1 MISEYYVQMEG
12 LDKIQHDFG
21 ILKDQSKRVLK
32 AAINDTA
39 KKLNKDMA
47 HKANKRYKLK
57 EGLQGYKSS
66 NVVRKAT
73 VGNLEATITS
83 TGRIQDLSDYVA
95 SPDTYFPGSKG
106 APSWIK
112 GKVLRQSR
120 LKGISRFKRGRDKYK
135 GFIVRFSNGHEAF
148 VSRRPGSKSRSNP
161 KKEVIETI
169 YSPAIPKGEEV
180 VYRDDME
187 ADVHQMLLNNIEQQ
201 IHRFLG

>member
-21 ILKDQSKRVLK
+21 ILKDQSKKVLK

-39 KKLNKDMA
+39 KKLNKDMT

-66 NVVRKAT
+66 NVVKKAT
-73 VGNLEATITS
+73 VGKLEASITS
-83 TGRIQDLSDYVA
+83 TGPILDLKDYVA

-112 GKVLRQSR
+112 GKVLRKSR
-120 LKGISRFKRGRDKYK
+120 LKGISRLKHGRDKYK
-135 GFIVRFSNGHEAF
+135 GFIVKFSNGHKAM
-148 VSRRPGSKSRSNP
+148 VSRRPGSVSKSNP
-161 KKEVIETI
+161 NKEVIETI

-180 VYRDDME
+180 VYRDEME

>member
-1 MISEYYVQMEG
+1 MISEYYVRMEG

-21 ILKDQSKRVLK
+21 ILKDQSKKVLK

-39 KKLNKDMA
+39 KKMNKDIT

-66 NVVRKAT
+66 NVVKKAT
-73 VGNLEATITS
+73 VGKLEASITS
-83 TGRIQDLSDYVA
+83 TGPILDLKDYVA

-112 GKVLRQSR
+112 GKVLRKSR
-120 LKGISRFKRGRDKYK
+120 LKGISRFKHGRDKYK
-135 GFIVRFSNGHEAF
+135 GFIVKFSNGHKAM
-148 VSRRPGSKSRSNP
+148 VSRRPGSVSRSNP
-161 KKEVIETI
+161 NKEVIETI

-180 VYRDDME
+180 VYRDEME